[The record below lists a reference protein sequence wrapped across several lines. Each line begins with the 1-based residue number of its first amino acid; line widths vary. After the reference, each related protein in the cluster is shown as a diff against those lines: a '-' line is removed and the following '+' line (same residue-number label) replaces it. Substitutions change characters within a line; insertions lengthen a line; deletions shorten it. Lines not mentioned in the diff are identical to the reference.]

1 MRPVSISVFVMEII
15 LVAVRKIVPVSTR
28 KIQSRKELNIYYNYI
43 IYVYFILKYFYYIS
57 IILLGTKK
65 IKQLTV
71 GEKGP

>member
-43 IYVYFILKYFYYIS
+43 IYVYFILIYFYFIS